1 MIFSFQFRHRRAA
14 KSARINRIEEAAAD
28 WLARREAGFSSAEQL
43 AFSRWQSADPDHAAA
58 VKRLASS
65 WRRMQQP
72 RAKGQA
78 DELLG
83 AIEARIAQRARRSRR
98 WRTAAAIL
106 TPLAAAAMLMLAV
119 FPARPESD
127 ISEPAGFSVVIHPE
141 RRQLSD
147 GSVVELNAGAEITV
161 DFSAESRALRL
172 VRGEAH
178 FAVAKDARRPFVVT
192 AGLVTVRA
200 VGTEFAVRLA
210 GEEIGVL
217 VTEGRVAVEQL
228 TEPPPPAASTSEV
241 AARPAGAAKALLTFV
256 DAGNQIQVPAVV
268 PATSWPQPS
277 PLTPT
282 ATQAALAWRDQR
294 VEFSDTPLAEIV
306 AHFNRQNPVQLVL
319 GGEAVG
325 RIRISGIFWANDPE
339 AFARLMQA
347 SAGLHV
353 DRADTDRIMLRR

>member
-1 MIFSFQFRHRRAA
+1 MNPFSRIHGRRGPR
-14 KSARINRIEEAAAD
+14 SARLERIAGAAAD
-28 WLARREAGFSSAEQL
+28 WLARREAGLSTDEQL
-43 AFSRWQSADPDHAAA
+43 EFGRWQGADPDHAAA
-58 VKRLASS
+58 VERLASS

-78 DELLG
+78 DELLD
-83 AIEARIAQRARRSRR
+83 AIEARIAQRARRRR
-98 WRTAAAIL
+98 TTAAIL
-106 TPLAAAAMLMLAV
+106 APLAAAAMLAVAV
-119 FPARPESD
+119 FPTRPESD
-127 ISEPAGFSVVIHPE
+127 ISEPAVPSVMIHPE
-141 RRQLSD
+141 RQQLSD
-147 GSVVELNAGAEITV
+147 GSVVELNVGAEISTE
-161 DFSAESRALRL
+161 FSAEFRAVRL
-172 VRGEAH
+172 IRGEAH
-178 FAVAKDARRPFVVT
+178 FAVAHDERRPFVVT

-200 VGTEFAVRLA
+200 VGTKFAVRLA

-228 TEPPPPAASTSEV
+228 TKISHPVKVASEV
-241 AARPAGAAKALLTFV
+241 AASPAAAAKALLTYV

-282 ATQAALAWRDQR
+282 AAQVALAWRDQR
-294 VEFSDTPLAEIV
+294 IEFSDTPLGEIV
-306 AHFNRQNPVQLVL
+306 AYFNRQNRVQLVL

-353 DRADTDRIMLRR
+353 DRADSDQISLRR